1 MVVVEMVMATGPQKL
16 ARALLDN
23 HIIFLRRGR
32 LWLRMMPSFRHL
44 SGRKDEDAPPLIKVP
59 HK

>member
-32 LWLRMMPSFRHL
+32 LWLRMMPSFRFEQTDGKMKMHPHL
-44 SGRKDEDAPPLIKVP
+44 
-59 HK
+59 